1 MIDGYDDTLGNIIQT
16 HIANQKIDDESS
28 INVCGYKKV
37 HPLEERIQF
46 IISMNMNHPVYQMSE
61 PQKVNEIIKVF
72 SETCDELTKTYQTI
86 IDSANE
92 SM

>member
-1 MIDGYDDTLGNIIQT
+1 
-16 HIANQKIDDESS
+16 
-28 INVCGYKKV
+28 
-37 HPLEERIQF
+37 
-46 IISMNMNHPVYQMSE
+46 MNHPVYQMSE

-86 IDSANE
+86 IESANE